1 MNLDKILFNDKLVK
15 RSDQKKFC
23 SFIEAR
29 LPECRFCIIP
39 GKGRTILPKKHGLR
53 IDRSK
58 ALDLSAMAEPD
69 SPTCIAGKNSSHP
82 VIVHMISRLEST
94 ILMDCTGFNDKAI
107 EFAFRVI
114 PLICEA
120 FLTREDLEEEKQI
133 AQTRKTQM
141 DKKFRLLEKK
151 NMEILTQKFEQH
163 EQYAKQL
170 KAEIEKQTKDLIKA
184 RESAE
189 AANKAKSD
197 FLANMSHE
205 IRTPMN
211 GVIGMQQLLMETQ
224 LSKEQER
231 YVKASLHSANALLTL
246 LNDILDFSKIEAG
259 KLEIEI
265 IDFSLKEL
273 MDGII
278 DTLAS
283 QAFENELELFYLIE
297 KDVPDLLSGDSTRI
311 RQILINLVGNA
322 IKFTRQG
329 QVLIRIKLEDESENQ
344 CCLMFEVKDTGIGIP
359 EDRTKDLFN
368 LFSQVDPSTTR
379 KFGGTGLGL
388 AISKQLTELMKGTIG
403 VKSKIGEGS
412 VFWFTLPLGKPE
424 IKKNK
429 QGSDEHN
436 MADRDHVPAGLKIL
450 VAEDNVINQ
459 KVVSIMLEKAGH
471 FITIANNGQKAVQL
485 YKKGDFDLILMD
497 IQMPV
502 MDGEKATMEI
512 RKIEEQT
519 NTHIPI
525 IALTANAMRGDRQR
539 YIKAGMDDYVT
550 KPVKKDVLFKAMH
563 SVLSSEEKDI

>member
-1 MNLDKILFNDKLVK
+1 MNLDKILFNDKFAE
-15 RSDQKKFC
+15 RSDQENLC
-23 SFIEAR
+23 NFIEAR
-29 LPECRFCIIP
+29 LPGCRFCLIP
-39 GKGRTILPKKHGLR
+39 GKGNPIFSNPAPG
-53 IDRSK
+53 IDQSK
-58 ALDLSAMAEPD
+58 IQDFSIMTDPD
-69 SPTCIAGKNSSHP
+69 NLTCIAGKNSSHP
-82 VIVHMISRLEST
+82 VVVHRISRLEST
-94 ILMDCTGFNDKAI
+94 ILVDCTGFNEAAL
-107 EFAFRVI
+107 EFACKAI

-120 FLTREDLEEEKQI
+120 FLIKADLEEEKQI
-133 AQTRKTQM
+133 ARTRKKQM

-163 EQYAKQL
+163 EQYARQL
-170 KAEIEKQTKDLIKA
+170 KAEIKKQTKDLIKA

-211 GVIGMQQLLMETQ
+211 GVIGMQQLLMETK

-265 IDFSLKEL
+265 INFSLKEL

-283 QAFENELELFYLIE
+283 QAFEKGLELFYLIE
-297 KDVPDLLSGDSTRI
+297 KNVPDLLSGDSTRI

-322 IKFTRQG
+322 IKFTKQG
-329 QVLIRIKLEDESENQ
+329 QVFIRIQVEDESENQ
-344 CCLMFEVKDTGIGIP
+344 CRLMFEVKDTGIGIP
-359 EDRTKDLFN
+359 EERTQDLFN

-388 AISKQLTELMKGTIG
+388 AISKQLTELMEGTIG
-403 VKSKIGEGS
+403 VKSKLNEGS

-424 IKKNK
+424 IKKPGS
-429 QGSDEHN
+429 GSDEHDMTCN
-436 MADRDHVPAGLKIL
+436 DSVPAGLKIL

-459 KVVSIMLEKAGH
+459 KVVSIMLEKSGH
-471 FITIANNGQKAVQL
+471 FTTIADNGQKAVQL

-502 MDGEKATMEI
+502 MDGEKAAIEI
-512 RKIEEQT
+512 RNIEKQT

-539 YIKAGMDDYVT
+539 YLNAGMDDYVT
-550 KPVKKDVLFKAMH
+550 KPVKKDVLFKAIN
-563 SVLSSEEKDI
+563 SVLSSAQTTS